1 MRSPSK
7 SSVFVCEFRGVL
19 AHLVAVFALMI
30 RDVEEVSEGAA
41 VPEEEVGSGTR
52 TYLAGGG

>member
-41 VPEEEVGSGTR
+41 VPEEEVGLGTR